1 MANILKKKGKVRT
14 MAEEV
19 KGTEG
24 QQGTETQSQKTQ
36 QSTQQQTTETQT
48 NTETKV
54 DVEKVKSEAL
64 SGFLKELGV
73 EDAEALRG
81 IVTKHKEDED
91 KNKTELERKNDTLT
105 QTTKELAEEREAR
118 IIAEAKFSAVQLGA
132 KPELVED
139 LVIIAKSK
147 VTKEKDINAVIAEIK
162 DSASGKVYF
171 KSDEE
176 ETEEKG
182 KNKNK
187 TVTRARVT
195 KPSEKS
201 GTKKEENGRTET
213 KEEHKG
219 SMAERLLAGR
229 KTNKSHYFK

>member
-1 MANILKKKGKVRT
+1 

-19 KGTEG
+19 KGTE
-24 QQGTETQSQKTQ
+24 TQTQ
-36 QSTQQQTTETQT
+36 TKTETQT
-48 NTETKV
+48 TQQNQNTNTETQTKTEPKV

-81 IVTKHKEDED
+81 IVIKAKEDED

-132 KPELVED
+132 KPDLVED
-139 LVIIAKSK
+139 LVVIAKSK
-147 VTKEKDINAVIAEIK
+147 VTKDKDINAVIAEIK

-171 KSDEE
+171 QSDEE
-176 ETEEKG
+176 EEEEKG

-195 KPSEKS
+195 KLSEKS
-201 GTKKEENGRTET
+201 GKKEEEKGGTETKKEE
-213 KEEHKG
+213 HAG

-229 KTNKSHYFK
+229 KAKKSHYFS

>member
-1 MANILKKKGKVRT
+1 

-24 QQGTETQSQKTQ
+24 QQETETQNQQTQ
-36 QSTQQQTTETQT
+36 HSTQQKTTETQ
-48 NTETKV
+48 TETKV

-105 QTTKELAEEREAR
+105 QTTKELADEREAR

-162 DSASGKVYF
+162 DSTSGKIYF
-171 KSDEE
+171 KSDEEE

-201 GTKKEENGRTET
+201 KEKEEEEGK

-229 KTNKSHYFK
+229 KEKKSHYFK

>member
-1 MANILKKKGKVRT
+1 

-24 QQGTETQSQKTQ
+24 TQNQQTQ
-36 QSTQQQTTETQT
+36 QSAKQQTTETQKQE
-48 NTETKV
+48 TEQKV

-64 SGFLKELGV
+64 SGFLKDLGV
-73 EDAEALRG
+73 EDADALKG
-81 IVTKHKEDED
+81 IVTKHKETEET
-91 KNKTELERKNDTLT
+91 NKTELQRKEDALT
-105 QTTKELAEEREAR
+105 ETTKELAREREGR
-118 IIAEAKFSAVQLGA
+118 ILAEAKLSAVQLGA
-132 KPELVED
+132 KPELVDD
-139 LVIIAKSK
+139 LVVVAKAK
-147 VTKEKDINAVIAEIK
+147 VTKDKGINAVIAEIK
-162 DSASGKVYF
+162 DSTSGKVYF

-176 ETEEKG
+176 EEEEAG
-182 KNKNK
+182 KNKTKGK

-201 GTKKEENGRTET
+201 KEKEEEEEK

-229 KTNKSHYFK
+229 KEKKSHYFK

>member
-1 MANILKKKGKVRT
+1 MV
-14 MAEEV
+14 EEV

-24 QQGTETQSQKTQ
+24 QQGTETQNQQAQ
-36 QSTQQQTTETQT
+36 QSTQHQATETQ
-48 NTETKV
+48 TETKV

-73 EDAEALRG
+73 DDAEALRG

-147 VTKEKDINAVIAEIK
+147 VTKDKDINAVIAEIK

-176 ETEEKG
+176 EEVEEKG

-201 GTKKEENGRTET
+201 GTKKEEKGGTEI

>member
-1 MANILKKKGKVRT
+1 

-19 KGTEG
+19 KGTGTEG
-24 QQGTETQSQKTQ
+24 QQGTEGTQNQQTQ
-36 QSTQQQTTETQT
+36 QSAKQQTTETQKQE
-48 NTETKV
+48 TEQKV

-64 SGFLKELGV
+64 SGFLKDLGV
-73 EDAEALRG
+73 EDAEVLKG

-118 IIAEAKFSAVQLGA
+118 IIAEAKFSAIQLGA
-132 KPELVED
+132 NPDLVED

-147 VTKEKDINAVIAEIK
+147 VTKDKDINAVIAEIK
-162 DSASGKVYF
+162 DSTSGKVYF

-176 ETEEKG
+176 EEEEAG
-182 KNKNK
+182 KNKTKGK

-195 KPSEKS
+195 KHSEKS
-201 GTKKEENGRTET
+201 KGKEEEEGK

-229 KTNKSHYFK
+229 KEKRSHYFK

>member
-1 MANILKKKGKVRT
+1 

-19 KGTEG
+19 KGTETQQG
-24 QQGTETQSQKTQ
+24 TEGTQNQQTQQGTETQTKT
-36 QSTQQQTTETQT
+36 EP
-48 NTETKV
+48 KV

-73 EDAEALRG
+73 ENAEALRG

-91 KNKTELERKNDTLT
+91 KSKTELERKNDTLT

-118 IIAEAKFSAVQLGA
+118 IIAEAKLSAVQLGA

-139 LVIIAKSK
+139 LVIVAKSK
-147 VTKEKDINAVIAEIK
+147 VTKDKDINAVIAEIK

-171 KSDEE
+171 KSDDE

-201 GTKKEENGRTET
+201 GTKEEEKDGTKT

-229 KTNKSHYFK
+229 KANKSHYFK

>member
-1 MANILKKKGKVRT
+1 

-24 QQGTETQSQKTQ
+24 QQGTETQNQQTQ
-36 QSTQQQTTETQT
+36 QGTETQT
-48 NTETKV
+48 KTEPKV

-73 EDAEALRG
+73 ENAEALRG

-176 ETEEKG
+176 EEETEEKG

-201 GTKKEENGRTET
+201 GTKKEEKDGTET

>member
-1 MANILKKKGKVRT
+1 

-24 QQGTETQSQKTQ
+24 QQGTETQNQQTQ
-36 QSTQQQTTETQT
+36 QSTQQQTTETK
-48 NTETKV
+48 TEPKV

-73 EDAEALRG
+73 EDVEALRG

-91 KNKTELERKNDTLT
+91 KNKTELQRKDDTLT
-105 QTTKELAEEREAR
+105 KTTKELAEEREAR

-147 VTKEKDINAVIAEIK
+147 VTKDKDINAVIAEIK

-176 ETEEKG
+176 ETEEKKG

-201 GTKKEENGRTET
+201 GTKKEEKDGTET

>member
-1 MANILKKKGKVRT
+1 LKKKGKVRT

-24 QQGTETQSQKTQ
+24 QQGTETQNQQTQ
-36 QSTQQQTTETQT
+36 HSTQQKTTETQ
-48 NTETKV
+48 TETKV

-64 SGFLKELGV
+64 SGFLKELGI

-105 QTTKELAEEREAR
+105 QTTKELADEREAR

-132 KPELVED
+132 KPELVDD
-139 LVIIAKSK
+139 LVVVAKAK
-147 VTKEKDINAVIAEIK
+147 VTKDKDINAVIAEIK
-162 DSASGKVYF
+162 DSTSGKVYF

-182 KNKNK
+182 KNKDK

-201 GTKKEENGRTET
+201 GTKKEEKGGMET

>member
-1 MANILKKKGKVRT
+1 

-24 QQGTETQSQKTQ
+24 QQGTETQNQQTQ
-36 QSTQQQTTETQT
+36 QRTETQT
-48 NTETKV
+48 KTEPKV

-201 GTKKEENGRTET
+201 GTKEEEKDGTET

>member
-1 MANILKKKGKVRT
+1 

-19 KGTEG
+19 KGTE
-24 QQGTETQSQKTQ
+24 TQTQ
-36 QSTQQQTTETQT
+36 TETQT
-48 NTETKV
+48 TQQNQSTNTETQTKTEPKV

-81 IVTKHKEDED
+81 IVTKAKEDED

-139 LVIIAKSK
+139 LVVIAKSK
-147 VTKEKDINAVIAEIK
+147 VTKDKDINAVIAEIK

-171 KSDEE
+171 QSDEE

-201 GTKKEENGRTET
+201 GKKEEEKGGTETKKEE
-213 KEEHKG
+213 HAG

-229 KTNKSHYFK
+229 KAKKSHYFS

>member
-1 MANILKKKGKVRT
+1 M
-14 MAEEV
+14 
-19 KGTEG
+19 
-24 QQGTETQSQKTQ
+24 
-36 QSTQQQTTETQT
+36 
-48 NTETKV
+48 
-54 DVEKVKSEAL
+54 
-64 SGFLKELGV
+64 
-73 EDAEALRG
+73 
-81 IVTKHKEDED
+81 
-91 KNKTELERKNDTLT
+91 
-105 QTTKELAEEREAR
+105 
-118 IIAEAKFSAVQLGA
+118 
-132 KPELVED
+132 
-139 LVIIAKSK
+139 VIIAKAK
-147 VTKEKDINAVIAEIK
+147 VTKDKDINSVIAEIK

-171 KSDEE
+171 KSDDEE

-201 GTKKEENGRTET
+201 RTNKEEKGGMET

>member
-1 MANILKKKGKVRT
+1 MKKKGKVRT

-24 QQGTETQSQKTQ
+24 QQGTEGTQNQQTQ
-36 QSTQQQTTETQT
+36 QSTQQQTTETK
-48 NTETKV
+48 TEPKV
-54 DVEKVKSEAL
+54 DVEKVKNEAL
-64 SGFLKELGV
+64 SVFLKELGV
-73 EDAEALRG
+73 EDVDALKG

-176 ETEEKG
+176 EEVEEKG

-201 GTKKEENGRTET
+201 GTKKEEKDGTET

>member
-1 MANILKKKGKVRT
+1 

-24 QQGTETQSQKTQ
+24 QQGTETQNQQTQ
-36 QSTQQQTTETQT
+36 QGTETQ
-48 NTETKV
+48 TETKV

-73 EDAEALRG
+73 ENAEALKG

-201 GTKKEENGRTET
+201 GTKKEEKGGMET

>member
-1 MANILKKKGKVRT
+1 

-19 KGTEG
+19 KGTGTEG
-24 QQGTETQSQKTQ
+24 QQGTEGTQNQQTQ
-36 QSTQQQTTETQT
+36 QSAKQQTTETQKQE
-48 NTETKV
+48 TEQKV

-64 SGFLKELGV
+64 SGFLKDLGV
-73 EDAEALRG
+73 EDADALKG
-81 IVTKHKEDED
+81 IITKHKETEEA
-91 KNKTELERKNDTLT
+91 NKTELQRKEDALT
-105 QTTKELAEEREAR
+105 ETTKELAREREGR
-118 IIAEAKFSAVQLGA
+118 ILAEAKLSAVQLGA
-132 KPELVED
+132 EPELVDD
-139 LVIIAKSK
+139 LVVVAKAK
-147 VTKEKDINAVIAEIK
+147 VTKDKDINAVIAEIK
-162 DSASGKVYF
+162 DSTSGKVYF

-176 ETEEKG
+176 EEEEAG
-182 KNKNK
+182 KNKTKGK

-201 GTKKEENGRTET
+201 GTKKEEKGGMET

>member
-1 MANILKKKGKVRT
+1 

-19 KGTEG
+19 KGTGTEG
-24 QQGTETQSQKTQ
+24 QQGTEGTQNQQTQ
-36 QSTQQQTTETQT
+36 QKSTETNLQRQQ
-48 NTETKV
+48 EGTKV
-54 DVEKVKSEAL
+54 DIEKAKNDAVSEL
-64 SGFLKELGV
+64 LKTLGV
-73 EDAEALRG
+73 EDADALKG
-81 IVTKHKEDED
+81 IVTKHKETEEA
-91 KNKTELERKNDTLT
+91 NKTELQRKEDALT
-105 QTTKELAEEREAR
+105 ETTKELAREREGR
-118 IIAEAKFSAVQLGA
+118 ILAEAKLSAVQLGA
-132 KPELVED
+132 KPELVDD
-139 LVIIAKSK
+139 LVVVAKAK
-147 VTKEKDINAVIAEIK
+147 VTKDKDINAVIAEIK
-162 DSASGKVYF
+162 DSTSGKVYF

-182 KNKNK
+182 KNKDK

-201 GTKKEENGRTET
+201 GTKKEEKGGMET

>member
-1 MANILKKKGKVRT
+1 

-24 QQGTETQSQKTQ
+24 QQGTETQNQQTQ
-36 QSTQQQTTETQT
+36 HSTQQKTTETQ
-48 NTETKV
+48 TETKV

-105 QTTKELAEEREAR
+105 QTTKELADEREAR

-132 KPELVED
+132 KPELVDD
-139 LVIIAKSK
+139 LVVVAKAK
-147 VTKEKDINAVIAEIK
+147 VTKDKDINAVIAEIK
-162 DSASGKVYF
+162 DSTSGKVYF

-182 KNKNK
+182 KNKGK

-201 GTKKEENGRTET
+201 GTKKEEKGGMET

>member
-1 MANILKKKGKVRT
+1 

-19 KGTEG
+19 KGTET
-24 QQGTETQSQKTQ
+24 QTGTETQN
-36 QSTQQQTTETQT
+36 QQTQHGTEAQT
-48 NTETKV
+48 KTEPKV

-91 KNKTELERKNDTLT
+91 KNKTELERKDDTLT

-118 IIAEAKFSAVQLGA
+118 IIAEAKLSAVQLGA

-139 LVIIAKSK
+139 LVIVAKSK
-147 VTKEKDINAVIAEIK
+147 VTKDKDINAVIAEIK

-201 GTKKEENGRTET
+201 GTKEEEKDGTKT

-219 SMAERLLAGR
+219 TMAERLLAGR
-229 KTNKSHYFK
+229 KASKSHYFK

>member
-1 MANILKKKGKVRT
+1 MKKKGKVRT
-14 MAEEV
+14 MEEEV

-24 QQGTETQSQKTQ
+24 QHGTETQNQQTQQGTETQTKT
-36 QSTQQQTTETQT
+36 EP
-48 NTETKV
+48 KV
-54 DVEKVKSEAL
+54 DVERVKSEAL

-201 GTKKEENGRTET
+201 GTKKEEKDGTET

>member
-1 MANILKKKGKVRT
+1 

-24 QQGTETQSQKTQ
+24 QQGAETQNQQTQ
-36 QSTQQQTTETQT
+36 QGTEAQTKTEP
-48 NTETKV
+48 KV

-91 KNKTELERKNDTLT
+91 KSKTELERKNDTLT

-118 IIAEAKFSAVQLGA
+118 IIAEAKLSAVQLGA

-139 LVIIAKSK
+139 LVIVAKSK
-147 VTKEKDINAVIAEIK
+147 VTKDKDINAVIAEIK

-201 GTKKEENGRTET
+201 GTKEEGKGGTET

-229 KTNKSHYFK
+229 KANKSHYFK

>member
-1 MANILKKKGKVRT
+1 MKKKGKVRT
-14 MAEEV
+14 MEEGV
-19 KGTEG
+19 KGTETEG
-24 QQGTETQSQKTQ
+24 QQGTEGTQNQQTQ
-36 QSTQQQTTETQT
+36 QSTQQKATETQ
-48 NTETKV
+48 TETKV

-73 EDAEALRG
+73 ENAEALKG

-118 IIAEAKFSAVQLGA
+118 ILAEAKLSAVQLGA
-132 KPELVED
+132 KPELVDD
-139 LVIIAKSK
+139 LVVVAKAK
-147 VTKEKDINAVIAEIK
+147 VTKDKDINAVIAEIK
-162 DSASGKVYF
+162 DSTSGKVYF
-171 KSDEE
+171 KSDDEE
-176 ETEEKG
+176 EEEAG
-182 KNKNK
+182 KNKTKGK

-201 GTKKEENGRTET
+201 KGKEEGEGK

-229 KTNKSHYFK
+229 KEKKSHYFK

>member
-1 MANILKKKGKVRT
+1 

-19 KGTEG
+19 KGTGTEG
-24 QQGTETQSQKTQ
+24 QQGTEGTQNQQTQ
-36 QSTQQQTTETQT
+36 QSTKQQTMETQKQE
-48 NTETKV
+48 TEQKV

-64 SGFLKELGV
+64 SGFLKDLGV
-73 EDAEALRG
+73 EDVDALKG
-81 IVTKHKEDED
+81 IVTKHKETEEA
-91 KNKTELERKNDTLT
+91 NKTELQRKEDALT
-105 QTTKELAEEREAR
+105 ETTKELAREREGR
-118 IIAEAKFSAVQLGA
+118 ILAEAKLSAVQLGA
-132 KPELVED
+132 KPELVDD
-139 LVIIAKSK
+139 LVVVAKAK
-147 VTKEKDINAVIAEIK
+147 VTKDKGINAVIAEIK
-162 DSASGKVYF
+162 DSTSGKVYF

-182 KNKNK
+182 KNKDK

-201 GTKKEENGRTET
+201 GTKKEEKGGMET

>member
-1 MANILKKKGKVRT
+1 

-19 KGTEG
+19 KGTGTEG
-24 QQGTETQSQKTQ
+24 QQGTEGTQNQQTQ
-36 QSTQQQTTETQT
+36 QSTQQQTTETQKQGA
-48 NTETKV
+48 EQKV

-64 SGFLKELGV
+64 SGFLKDLGV
-73 EDAEALRG
+73 EDADALKG
-81 IVTKHKEDED
+81 IVTKHKETEEA
-91 KNKTELERKNDTLT
+91 NKTELQKKEDALT
-105 QTTKELAEEREAR
+105 ETTKELAREREGR
-118 IIAEAKFSAVQLGA
+118 ILAEAKLSAVQLGA
-132 KPELVED
+132 KPELVDD
-139 LVIIAKSK
+139 LVVVAKAK

-176 ETEEKG
+176 EEEEAG
-182 KNKNK
+182 KNKTKGK

-201 GTKKEENGRTET
+201 KGKEEEEGK

-229 KTNKSHYFK
+229 KEKKSHYFK